1 MFLKSRFMLP
11 FAILGP
17 YHPPHMFPKS
27 RFMQLFTVF
36 RNSVPTLPLCCYLL
50 YLGPITLPT
59 YVPKVEVYV
68 PICAVLGPCHPPHI
82 CTKSRFMLL
91 FTVLGLYH
99 PPQIWLGHACF
110 LAFLESSRTPSNFQ
124 NRGLGCYL
132 RYLGLITLP
141 KYAPKVEVYVSIYST
156 LLEAAHLVFI
166 DPSRS

>member
-1 MFLKSRFMLP
+1 MLP

-82 CTKSRFMLL
+82 CSQSRGLCCYLRYLGSITLPTYDWGMRIFLLFGKFQDTLKLSKPRFRLL
-91 FTVLGLYH
+91 FTVLGPYQ
-99 PPQIWLGHACF
+99 PPQICSQSRGWCF
-110 LAFLESSRTPSNFQ
+110 
-124 NRGLGCYL
+124 YL
-132 RYLGLITLP
+132 QYFVGGR
-141 KYAPKVEVYVSIYST
+141 ASC
-156 LLEAAHLVFI
+156 FI